1 MRRKLIFLD
10 LDDTLLSSDK
20 SVTEENRRALGQAL
34 SAGHGIAIAT
44 GRSLRGGLRVME
56 SLGLNRKGCFLL
68 AFHGSMIYDCGDR
81 RQLAAETMEESA
93 AAELMGRL
101 EESGIHAQAF
111 DGYGIVTWRESSELW
126 RYNRI
131 AKEPVRLAEDLSA
144 FREGRYFKV
153 MAIDFSD
160 HGKLERFRRSFAS
173 LEEGRLGSFFS
184 NPWYLEY
191 CKAGCD
197 KGSGLKK
204 LAATLE
210 IPVVDTV
217 AVGDEQN
224 DIPMIRAAGT
234 GAAMA
239 NGCEELRR
247 AADYVTV
254 ADQNHSGVAEVIDKF
269 VLKNS

>member
-68 AFHGSMIYDCGDR
+68 AFHGSLIYDCGDR
-81 RQLAAETMEESA
+81 RQLAAET
-93 AAELMGRL
+93 
-101 EESGIHAQAF
+101 IHAQAF
-111 DGYGIVTWRESSELW
+111 DGHGIVTWHESPELW

-160 HGKLERFRRSFAS
+160 HGKLERFRRSFAP

-224 DIPMIRAAGT
+224 DHPMSRAAGT

>member
-20 SVTEENRRALGQAL
+20 SVTEENKRALRQAL
-34 SAGHGIAIAT
+34 SSGHGIAVAT

-56 SLGLNRKGCFLL
+56 SLGLNRDGCFLL
-68 AFHGSMIYDCGDR
+68 AFHGCLLYDCGKKR
-81 RQLAAETMEESA
+81 RLLAETMEGSD

-101 EESGIHAQAF
+101 REYGIYAQAF
-111 DGYGIVTWRESSELW
+111 DGHGIVTWQESPELL
-126 RYNRI
+126 RYNRV
-131 AKEPVRLAEDLSA
+131 AEEPVRLARGLSV
-144 FREGRYFKV
+144 FQTRQYFKV
-153 MAIDFSD
+153 MAIDFAD
-160 HGKLERFRRSFAS
+160 HEKLERFRNVFAPR
-173 LEEGRLGSFFS
+173 EEGRLGSFFS

-191 CKAGCD
+191 CRAGCD
-197 KGSGLKK
+197 KGRGLK
-204 LAATLE
+204 TLTGMLG
-210 IPVVDTV
+210 IPIADTV

-224 DIPMIRAAGT
+224 DIPMILAAGV

-247 AADYVTV
+247 SADYVTA